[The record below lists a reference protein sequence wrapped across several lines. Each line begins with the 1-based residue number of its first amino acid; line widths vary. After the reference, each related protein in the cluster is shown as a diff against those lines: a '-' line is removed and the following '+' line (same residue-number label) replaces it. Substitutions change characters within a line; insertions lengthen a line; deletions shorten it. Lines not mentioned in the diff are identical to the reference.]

1 MLDQK
6 IRVYWDKAM
15 KPVGRFIGRTG
26 LSPNAITFIG
36 IVVQA
41 VAAYFIVHG
50 RLAVAGIV
58 AIVGGL
64 LDTFDGAVAKA
75 LGRTTKFGAL
85 LDSTT
90 DRLADALLFGALVWL
105 YGVDPDIPSRRSLL
119 VAALAL
125 AALVFSFL
133 VSYVKARAEG
143 LGYEAKVGIAER
155 AERLGILVIGL
166 ILDIIPIA
174 LGLLLAASV
183 ITLLQRLLHVRAQV
197 LRDRH

>member
-6 IRVYWDKAM
+6 IRVYWDKGM
-15 KPVGRFIGRTG
+15 KPVGRALGRTG
-26 LSPNAITFIG
+26 ISPNAITFIG
-36 IVVQA
+36 ILVQG
-41 VAAYFIVHG
+41 VAAYLIIEG

-58 AIVGGL
+58 TIVAGL

-75 LGRTTKFGAL
+75 LGRTSRFGAL

-105 YGVDPDIPSRRSLL
+105 YGVEPDIADRRSLI
-119 VAALAL
+119 VAGLAL
-125 AALVFSFL
+125 ANLVFSFL

-155 AERLGILVIGL
+155 AERLGIIVLGL
-166 ILDIIPIA
+166 IFDVVPIA
-174 LGLLLAASV
+174 LGLLLVASV
-183 ITLLQRLLHVRAQV
+183 ITFFQRLLHVRGQA
-197 LRDRH
+197 LRDQ

>member
-1 MLDQK
+1 VLDQK

-15 KPVGRFIGRTG
+15 KPVGRSIGRTG
-26 LSPNAITFIG
+26 ISPNAITFLG
-36 IVVQA
+36 IVVQG
-41 VAAYFIVHG
+41 VAAYFITEG

-58 AIVGGL
+58 TIVAGL

-75 LGRTTKFGAL
+75 LGRTSKFGAL

-105 YGVDPDIPSRRSLL
+105 YGVSPDVPGRRSLL
-119 VAALAL
+119 VAGLAL
-125 AALVFSFL
+125 ATLVFSFL

-143 LGYEAKVGIAER
+143 LGYDAKVGIAER
-155 AERLGILVIGL
+155 AERLIIIVFGL

-183 ITLLQRLLHVRAQV
+183 ITFFQRLFHVRGQA
-197 LRDRH
+197 LRDDR